1 MRPHQKFIALR
12 MSEGSANLNFLQGVS
27 VKLQIR
33 ALFSTAFIVIALGAC
48 SAMSDKGAAPM
59 AAKQVS
65 LFDHLGGKPAIIAV
79 VDERR

>member
-1 MRPHQKFIALR
+1 M
-12 MSEGSANLNFLQGVS
+12 
-27 VKLQIR
+27 KLQMC
-33 ALFSTAFIVIALGAC
+33 ALFSAAFIVIALGAC

-65 LFDHLGGKPAIIAV
+65 LYDHLGGKPAIIAV